1 MIGDAAGAVENF
13 YGEGLYY
20 GLSSSKLA
28 AEILIDT
35 INNNSS
41 FDKYTKLLKSEI
53 LIQTKFS
60 RINSNL
66 FYNNQRFGY
75 HKMVRN
81 KLINYF
87 YAELINGRITQR
99 QCYFYTLG
107 ILPISMFAPKLKD
120 KPFEEIGLN
129 IAVQNNL
136 KIKYCL

>member
-1 MIGDAAGAVENF
+1 MYNTKRTLLIGDAAGAVENF

-60 RINSNL
+60 RINSN
-66 FYNNQRFGY
+66 
-75 HKMVRN
+75 H
-81 KLINYF
+81 
-87 YAELINGRITQR
+87 
-99 QCYFYTLG
+99 CC
-107 ILPISMFAPKLKD
+107 PK
-120 KPFEEIGLN
+120 
-129 IAVQNNL
+129 
-136 KIKYCL
+136 